1 MAYSLLLLAVL
12 AIGLNFHTSFRINTV
27 KLNGKADSMTRRSCM
42 TMSSVQPIKRALLD
56 SSTLWRI
63 SITLTKSGSK
73 SIEAIARV
81 RFIEDRNYEPPQ
93 GRLFVEDDFNG
104 LIKVDEKGYAGSW
117 TLSEDKDDRKDGL
130 WIWGLFQE
138 PKYPFLYFSLGKLQ
152 NKKPHGCLPQRCA
165 LTFVPCTCTLLPGI
179 FKSILLPS
187 GQEEPIFGGEGV
199 PNDRL
204 NIRMDHVRDEVKGAV
219 LSGGLMEYQIT
230 EMVKADPFGVGGTI
244 NVGDKFIAGTIDIR
258 PVLGSVNDK
267 EDEELMAKIL
277 QSISPASASPA
288 VN

>member
-1 MAYSLLLLAVL
+1 MTYPLLLFALL
-12 AIGLNFHTSFRINTV
+12 AIRLNFHTSFRVSNV
-27 KLNGKADSMTRRSCM
+27 KLSGKADSLTHRSCM
-42 TMSSVQPIKRALLD
+42 TMSSVQPMKRALLD

-63 SITLTKSGSK
+63 SLTLTKNGFK

-152 NKKPHGCLPQRCA
+152 NKKSIRLFSPTL
-165 LTFVPCTCTLLPGI
+165 CTNVRFLHLNPIAKEFSNRYCYQVAKKSQYLVVKVSQTIGSI
-179 FKSILLPS
+179 FAWT
-187 GQEEPIFGGEGV
+187 
-199 PNDRL
+199 
-204 NIRMDHVRDEVKGAV
+204 M
-219 LSGGLMEYQIT
+219 
-230 EMVKADPFGVGGTI
+230 
-244 NVGDKFIAGTIDIR
+244 
-258 PVLGSVNDK
+258 
-267 EDEELMAKIL
+267 
-277 QSISPASASPA
+277 
-288 VN
+288 

>member
-1 MAYSLLLLAVL
+1 MTCSLLVFALL
-12 AIGLNFHTSFRINTV
+12 AIGLNFNTSFRVSTV
-27 KLNGKADSMTRRSCM
+27 KLNVKADSLTHRSCM
-42 TMSSVQPIKRALLD
+42 TMSSVQPAKRALLD

-63 SITLTKSGSK
+63 SLTLTKSGCK

-152 NKKPHGCLPQRCA
+152 NKKPHDCLSHPDA
-165 LTFVPCTCTLLPGI
+165 LTFVSCISTLLKRN
-179 FKSILLPS
+179 F
-187 GQEEPIFGGEGV
+187 Q
-199 PNDRL
+199 
-204 NIRMDHVRDEVKGAV
+204 
-219 LSGGLMEYQIT
+219 
-230 EMVKADPFGVGGTI
+230 
-244 NVGDKFIAGTIDIR
+244 IDITTKR
-258 PVLGSVNDK
+258 PRRAN
-267 EDEELMAKIL
+267 IWW
-277 QSISPASASPA
+277 
-288 VN
+288 